1 MFQKYT
7 EKARKVI
14 FFARYEASQFGSE
27 RIETE
32 HLLLG
37 VLREDRALALRLLKA
52 PEKIH
57 SIREQVEKQ
66 FPRRDKVS
74 TSVDMP
80 LSHECKRVLK
90 YAAEESERLADSYIA
105 PEHFL
110 LALLREKDCSA
121 AQIMAAHGIAS
132 SQLEQARL
140 PVSSEPLSVSP
151 PSGGVRDQTVSDGVR
166 DLTAEARA
174 CKLNPLIGRTAEL
187 ESIIRI
193 LSRRTRNNPAL
204 IGEPGVGKNALI
216 EGLAQRIADGAVP
229 VNLADRPILVIDAGA
244 LALTDLANR
253 PNAILCV
260 HGLFDLARKGAGW
273 GIYLARGAQCIAT
286 GTPTG
291 LGLAIERSESL
302 VRLFEVVPVL
312 PPDEEEA
319 IRIVSAVKERYEK
332 FHRVTITKEAVETAV
347 SASRWFLRYR
357 HLPDRAIDLIDDAGA
372 SVKLRRSTEPPAVVE
387 IHKRIRALAQEAEQA
402 IVNHEFEKAG
412 RYSGEER
419 KERLNLQR
427 LREDIA
433 RNPPINIV
441 NPEDI
446 LEAIATRLQVPGT
459 SVRNVVRLKN
469 TEPLEAVA
477 KELAAQFPI
486 GGRQWADALAS
497 YLAGCS
503 PEEAEK
509 LAAAIRAAKSRL
521 GAQ

>member
-7 EKARKVI
+7 EKARKAI

-27 RIETE
+27 YIETE

-37 VLREDRALALRLLKA
+37 ILRDDRALALRLLKA
-52 PEKIH
+52 HEKLY
-57 SIREQVEKQ
+57 SIREKIEKQ
-66 FPRRDKVS
+66 LPRREKIS
-74 TSVDMP
+74 TSVDLP
-80 LSHECKRVLK
+80 LSHDCKRVLK
-90 YAAEESERLADSYIA
+90 YAEEESERLSDDHIA
-105 PEHFL
+105 PEHL
-110 LALLREKDCSA
+110 LLGLLREEDCSA
-121 AQIMAAHGIAS
+121 AKIMLEHGITF

-140 PVSSEPLSVSP
+140 PLSAEPIPVSP
-151 PSGGVRDQTVSDGVR
+151 LSDGVR
-166 DLTAEARA
+166 DLTAEAREG
-174 CKLNPLIGRTAEL
+174 KLNPLIGRTAEL

-229 VNLADRPILVIDAGA
+229 ENLTDRPILVIDAGTLA
-244 LALTDLANR
+244 LADLTNR

-286 GTPTG
+286 GTPAG

-347 SASRWFLRYR
+347 SVSRWFLRHR
-357 HLPDRAIDLIDDAGA
+357 QLPDRAIDLIDDAGA
-372 SVKLRRSTEPPAVVE
+372 SVKLRRSAEPPAVVE
-387 IHKRIRALAQEAEQA
+387 IRKRIRVIAQEAEKA
-402 IVNHEFEKAG
+402 IVDHEFAKAS
-412 RYSGEER
+412 RYADEER
-419 KERLNLQR
+419 KERQNLQR
-427 LREDIA
+427 LREDIG

-446 LEAIATRLQVPGT
+446 LEAVAARLQVPAS

-469 TEPLEAVA
+469 REPLEAVA
-477 KELAAQFPI
+477 RELAAQFPI

-503 PEEAEK
+503 AEEAEK

-521 GAQ
+521 GSQ